1 MNKLFRIIAIALL
14 VMGLAI
20 PAYAVV
26 TYEGGNGVGELKVAC
41 STNLTRVYT
50 KSAISTAQVIP
61 GKVKILAISIAN
73 TNGKN
78 TENVYGLADAMLT
91 SGDADTFLMAEN
103 ESASR
108 STAADDFV
116 IGMSINGLSIDK
128 QLQLRQG
135 PYTVVNIYYIQD
147 RP

>member
-1 MNKLFRIIAIALL
+1 
-14 VMGLAI
+14 MGLAI

-26 TYEGGNGVGELKVAC
+26 TYEGGTGMGELKVAV
-41 STNLTRVYT
+41 STNLTGAYT
-50 KSAISTAQVIP
+50 KTAISTAQVIP

-73 TNGKN
+73 TNGLN
-78 TENVYGLADAMLT
+78 TENVYGMADATLT
-91 SGDADTFLMAEN
+91 SGDADTFLMGEN

-108 STAADDFV
+108 SAVSDEFSF
-116 IGMSINGLSIDK
+116 GMSITGLTIDK